1 MMGPSLLLL
10 AIGSF
15 SVQNSVLVNVNEK
28 TDLNSVRI
36 FPKLDRLWYEWG
48 FTHLLV
54 CVCVGGGYAC
64 VCVWGGY
71 AFVLPG
77 AISPAI
83 LLSCMVPFAQFFCWF
98 DPLQFLAILTCT

>member
-54 CVCVGGGYAC
+54 CVCVCVGGGYAC
-64 VCVWGGY
+64 VCVGGGLCLCVTRSHIPSY
-71 AFVLPG
+71 IAFVHG
-77 AISPAI
+77 TFCAVF
-83 LLSCMVPFAQFFCWF
+83 LLV
-98 DPLQFLAILTCT
+98 